1 MTVSI
6 DQVWHP
12 WQNNQAGTGQAAG
25 VWRRNNGH
33 KRQCTYIR
41 QTPDDDWREGKHPR
55 RWETDQNPLGYHE
68 HVKERQ
74 STIMSALIRPLTLIF
89 FFFLPG
95 YLPGRL
101 QVTDRDQAETPNSKI
116 TVNLIS
122 QEPKEPKITV
132 MQLYETQAQ
141 LVLKSGC
148 FDYDVSLCR
157 WVLHTHPHTHTRLK
171 C

>member
-1 MTVSI
+1 MTVST

-33 KRQCTYIR
+33 KRQRTYIH

-74 STIMSALIRPLTLIF
+74 TTIMSACIRPLTLNF
-89 FFFLPG
+89 FFSCQGICQEGCRSQIEIRRKRP
-95 YLPGRL
+95 
-101 QVTDRDQAETPNSKI
+101 TPKLLWIWFHKSQKSQRSLWCSSMRRRP
-116 TVNLIS
+116 NLSSS
-122 QEPKEPKITV
+122 Q
-132 MQLYETQAQ
+132 
-141 LVLKSGC
+141 
-148 FDYDVSLCR
+148 DVS
-157 WVLHTHPHTHTRLK
+157 TMM
-171 C
+171 